1 VTPAYVALSV
11 ACTLLLVSGPTIF
24 RRLRAARFERLLIH
38 GRGAMPGLSA
48 IKPLGERFTVLE
60 ENQVG
65 LGVLIE
71 SHSADIAAAGHAA
84 IDASKHAAA
93 AAAATA
99 DAAAAA
105 TAAAAAAAAAA
116 KTATA
121 ALMIAE
127 DTRSTVVRI
136 ESLLTP
142 NGGESIADDI
152 KRNVSALE
160 RVESRLTESA
170 N

>member
-1 VTPAYVALSV
+1 MTPAYVALSI

-84 IDASKHAAA
+84 IDASAHAAA
-93 AAAATA
+93 AT
-99 DAAAAA
+99 
-105 TAAAAAAAAAA
+105 
-116 KTATA
+116 KTATE
-121 ALMIAE
+121 ALVIAE

>member
-1 VTPAYVALSV
+1 VTPAYIALSV

-24 RRLRAARFERLLIH
+24 RRLRSARFERLLIH
-38 GRGAMPGLSA
+38 GRGAMPGLTE
-48 IKPLGERFTVLE
+48 IKPLGDRFTVLE
-60 ENQVG
+60 ENQEG

-84 IDASKHAAA
+84 AEAVIHAAA
-93 AAAATA
+93 AANAASEARSAAVSAAERA
-99 DAAAAA
+99 DR
-105 TAAAAAAAAAA
+105 
-116 KTATA
+116 
-121 ALMIAE
+121 ALEIAE
-127 DTRSTVVRI
+127 VTQNTVVRI
-136 ESLLTP
+136 ETLLTP
-142 NGGESIADDI
+142 NGGTSIADDI

>member
-84 IDASKHAAA
+84 IDASIH
-93 AAAATA
+93 
-99 DAAAAA
+99 
-105 TAAAAAAAAAA
+105 AAAAAAAAAA
-116 KTATA
+116 ATKTATE
-121 ALMIAE
+121 ALVIAE

>member
-1 VTPAYVALSV
+1 MTPAYIVLSV

-24 RRLRAARFERLLIH
+24 RRLRAVRFERLLIH
-38 GRGAMPGLSA
+38 GRGAMPGLTE

-65 LGVLIE
+65 LGVLIA
-71 SHSADIAAAGHAA
+71 SHSTDIAAAAA
-84 IDASKHAAA
+84 GAK
-93 AAAATA
+93 
-99 DAAAAA
+99 AAA
-105 TAAAAAAAAAA
+105 TAASVAAGKADEALAIA
-116 KTATA
+116 KTTQN
-121 ALMIAE
+121 
-127 DTRSTVVRI
+127 TVVRI
-136 ESLLTP
+136 ETLLTP
-142 NGGESIADDI
+142 NGGTSIADDI